1 MANKRFRRFRKT
13 VRKNITRKTVKKMIN
28 NEKNSRDWDV
38 SVNKSLDVAE
48 YTYVR
53 TISPDLVETGKSTY
67 KTIDFGLCIPQDN
80 VYRVIVWQQLT
91 TINRNND
98 TSNWTTSRNLLNN
111 VLDIDI
117 GATAS
122 NDAAMRDIISP
133 WDAYE
138 SGKTVK
144 VLYDK
149 IVLQDAN
156 GNGMPQIQRFHIP
169 GRKLKPLYAPPYQE
183 ASAIV
188 GSVMVGIIV
197 SAPASKIMIESRCQY
212 TV

>member
-1 MANKRFRRFRKT
+1 M
-13 VRKNITRKTVKKMIN
+13 
-28 NEKNSRDWDV
+28 
-38 SVNKSLDVAE
+38 
-48 YTYVR
+48 
-53 TISPDLVETGKSTY
+53 
-67 KTIDFGLCIPQDN
+67 
-80 VYRVIVWQQLT
+80 T

-169 GRKLKPLYAPPYQE
+169 DGNLNHFMLPL
-183 ASAIV
+183 
-188 GSVMVGIIV
+188 
-197 SAPASKIMIESRCQY
+197 SRSFSYRWFCNGWY
-212 TV
+212 YSICSCI

>member
-1 MANKRFRRFRKT
+1 M
-13 VRKNITRKTVKKMIN
+13 
-28 NEKNSRDWDV
+28 
-38 SVNKSLDVAE
+38 
-48 YTYVR
+48 
-53 TISPDLVETGKSTY
+53 
-67 KTIDFGLCIPQDN
+67 
-80 VYRVIVWQQLT
+80 T

>member
-53 TISPDLVETGKSTY
+53 TLSPDLMETANQRIKRLIS
-67 KTIDFGLCIPQDN
+67 GLCIPVDN

-91 TINRNND
+91 TVNRNND
-98 TSNWTTSRNLLNN
+98 TSNWVTSRNLLNN

-138 SGKTVK
+138 AGKTVK

-156 GNGMPQIQRFHIP
+156 GNGMPHIQRFHIP
-169 GRKLKPLYAPPYQE
+169 RRE
-183 ASAIV
+183 
-188 GSVMVGIIV
+188 
-197 SAPASKIMIESRCQY
+197 
-212 TV
+212 T